1 MAASYTLGTNASILS
16 VERKAGLRMGPTV
29 TGRVATVLGAFD
41 TEHSAMTLSE
51 LSRRT
56 GLPLTTVHRLSG
68 ELTRHG
74 LLERD
79 DAQRYRVGLRLWE
92 IASTASRAVDL
103 RDAALPVLQDL
114 YTATRENVQ
123 LAVLDGAEAV
133 YLERLSGAESVH
145 VVTRVGSRL
154 PVHASGVGLV
164 LLAYAPIEVQDEV
177 LGAPLARFTR
187 HTITDPR
194 RLRRVLA
201 DVRRDGYV
209 ISDRQVEPISVS
221 VGAPV
226 RDRTRRVVAAVSVV
240 VAAGRE
246 DPRTFVQPVLAAAAA
261 ISRRLP
267 ILRLG

>member
-1 MAASYTLGTNASILS
+1 VA
-16 VERKAGLRMGPTV
+16 PTV
-29 TGRVATVLGAFD
+29 AGRVATLLAAFG

-51 LSRRT
+51 LSRHTR
-56 GLPLTTVHRLSG
+56 LPLTTVHRLTG

-79 DAQRYRVGLRLWE
+79 DEQRFRIGLRLWE

-114 YTATRENVQ
+114 YAATRENVQ

-133 YLERLSGAESVH
+133 YLERLSGPDSVH

-154 PVHASGVGLV
+154 PVHATGVGLV
-164 LLAYAPIEVQDEV
+164 LLAYAPVEVQDQV
-177 LGAPLARFTR
+177 LAGPLSRYTRFTV
-187 HTITDPR
+187 TDRR
-194 RLRRVLA
+194 RLRRMLA

-209 ISDRQVEPISVS
+209 ISDRQIETISVS
-221 VGAPV
+221 IAAPV
-226 RDRTRRVVAAVSVV
+226 RDRTRAVVAAVSLV
-240 VAAGRE
+240 VAAGRT
-246 DPRTFVQPVLAAAAA
+246 DPRSFVQTVLAASAA

-267 ILRLG
+267 VVRSS